1 MREPIP
7 WCWDRLHH
15 FYIGLAIT
23 IIGYILKNKWIM
35 LLGIFGIVDDILEHT
50 VTADTPLRIIYENT
64 IKESMP
70 ACPCDES
77 KIGELW

>member
-1 MREPIP
+1 
-7 WCWDRLHH
+7 
-15 FYIGLAIT
+15 
-23 IIGYILKNKWIM
+23 M